1 MKEVSALIQSLTS
14 AEKQHFKKRHT
25 SNADFIL
32 LFDCI
37 NKKKNTTTKE
47 AINYLTKKGKKTYT
61 SSYLSVV
68 KSYLKTKIL
77 ESLRIQYIH
86 KKKSYELLSKSMNVD
101 ILLEKGLYDMAKSE
115 IDTSIESNFESS
127 FPIEK
132 MLLLRRKSLLTYY
145 ENYDNSNLQQI
156 EDMFAERINVA
167 EQVLL
172 EIKIAKI
179 VSILSFQYFKGE
191 KDIKLLESFMKE
203 DYMQDESLL
212 TDFSTKYL
220 FHWVHSQFEEFND
233 NAEGSHIHFNKSIQ
247 LWLDNPNYI
256 DAHPRMY
263 LSACFTFFKY
273 MLQQNDPFSSILE
286 RMNFTAL
293 LSTIKSENLSDEEQD
308 KYLGLFRIF
317 EIISHRHK
325 GQFKDILKIISP
337 LLNDRKHIS
346 SQPHFDK
353 IIFYYYSALTYYE
366 LNDLKNARSILEEYV
381 FPLDHRLIQNPA
393 YTTVFIMLYLIILY
407 ELKNLK
413 QLRYQLSKC
422 KKYLQEESKLTIL
435 EHHFFNML
443 SQLISERHALTHDE
457 VYERFHKRL
466 IKAVS
471 EDQRGIK
478 IEYNYIV
485 AWVEQRLDQ

>member
-1 MKEVSALIQSLTS
+1 MKEVLTLVQSLTP

-25 SNADFIL
+25 SNADFIM
-32 LFDCI
+32 LFDYI
-37 NKKKNTTTKE
+37 NKKKNNTTTD
-47 AINYLTKKGKKTYT
+47 ALNYLNKKGKKKYT

-68 KSYLKTKIL
+68 KSYLKNKIL

-115 IDTSIESNFESS
+115 IDSSIEANFESS

-132 MLLLRRKSLLTYY
+132 LLLLRRKSLLSYY
-145 ENYDNSNLQQI
+145 ENYDDSSLEQI
-156 EDMFAERINVA
+156 ESMFEERIVAA
-167 EQVLL
+167 EQLLL

-179 VSILSFQYFKGE
+179 VSILSLQYFKGE
-191 KDIKLLESFMKE
+191 KDIELLESFMNV

-212 TDFSTKYL
+212 TDFATKYL

-233 NAEGSHIHFNKSIQ
+233 NAEGAHVHFMKSIQ
-247 LWLDNPNYI
+247 LWLDNPKYI

-263 LSACFTFFKY
+263 LAACFTFFKY

-293 LSTIKSENLSDEEQD
+293 LTTMKSENLAAEEQE

-317 EIISHRHK
+317 EIITLRHK
-325 GQFKDILKIISP
+325 GQFNEILKIVSP
-337 LLNDRKHIS
+337 LLDDRKYIS
-346 SQPHFDK
+346 NQPHFDK
-353 IIFYYYSALTYYE
+353 VIFYYYSALTYYE
-366 LNDLKNARSILEEYV
+366 LKDLNTARSILEEYV

-393 YTTVFIMLYLIILY
+393 YTAVFIMLYLIILF
-407 ELKNLK
+407 ELKNIK

-422 KKYLQEESKLTIL
+422 KKYLQEESKFTIL
-435 EHHFFNML
+435 EQHYFNML
-443 SQLISERHALTHDE
+443 SQLTSDRYADSRDT
-457 VYERFHKRL
+457 VYDRFHKRL
-466 IKAVS
+466 IKALA

-485 AWVEQRLDQ
+485 AWVEKRLED